1 MTDKNSL
8 TANWNYPT
16 AIRVGPGRIAELG
29 AVCKASGISRPLFVT
44 DAGLAKMPIV
54 ADALGHLAKAGLG
67 TQVFSSIK
75 PNPVAANVEDGVTV
89 YRKGGHDGV
98 VAFGGGSA
106 LDAGKAI
113 AFLSGQTRPIW
124 DFEDVGDNWTR
135 ADPNGIAPTI
145 AVPTTAGTGSEVGRV
160 SVITD
165 EDTHTKRLIFHP
177 RIMPMAVIADPALT
191 VGVPPA
197 LTAATGMDALAHC
210 LEAYCAPGFH
220 PMADGIA
227 VEGMRLV
234 RQWLPVAYRD
244 GTDIEARTRM
254 LVAATMGAVAFQK
267 GLGAIHSLSHPIGAV
282 YGTHHGLLNAV
293 LMPYVLAFNR
303 PAITQKMDLL
313 SQALGLPALGFD
325 GIARWIDELCHEL
338 AIPKTLAEIGVE
350 EGKADQIARAAVVDP
365 TASTNPV
372 PLEEAAVRALFIQ
385 AVQGTAILNRGGKA
399 RTSVTRS

>member
-29 AVCKASGISRPLFVT
+29 AACRASGISKPLFVT
-44 DAGLAKMPIV
+44 DTGLAGMPIV
-54 ADALGHLAKAGLG
+54 ANALGHLKNAGLE
-67 TQVFSSIK
+67 TQVFSDIK
-75 PNPVAANVEDGVTV
+75 PNPVAGNVTDGVAM

-135 ADPNGIAPTI
+135 ADPQGIAPTV

-165 EDTHTKRLIFHP
+165 ADTHTKRLIFHP
-177 RIMPMAVIADPALT
+177 RIMPVAVIADPELT
-191 VGVPPA
+191 VGVPPG

-227 VEGMRLV
+227 VEGLRLI

-244 GTDIEARTRM
+244 GTNIEARTRM

-267 GLGAIHSLSHPIGAV
+267 GLGAIHSLSHPIGAI

-303 PAITQKMDLL
+303 PAIAKKMDLL
-313 SQALGLPALGFD
+313 SRALDLPAPGFD
-325 GIARWIDELCHEL
+325 SVARWIDALCQEL
-338 AIPKTLAEIGVE
+338 AIPKSLAALGIE
-350 EGKADQIARAAVVDP
+350 ESKADQIACAAIVDP
-365 TASTNPV
+365 TALTNPV

-385 AVQGTAILNRGGKA
+385 AARGN
-399 RTSVTRS
+399 SNPQ

>member
-16 AIRVGPGRIAELG
+16 SIRVGPGRIAELG
-29 AVCKASGISRPLFVT
+29 AACKTSGISRPLFVT
-44 DAGLAKMPIV
+44 DAGLAKMSIV
-54 ADALGHLAKAGLG
+54 ADALGHLAKAGLRA
-67 TQVFSSIK
+67 QVFSSIK
-75 PNPVAANVEDGVTV
+75 PNPVAANVEDGVAA

-135 ADPNGIAPTI
+135 ADPNGIAPTV

-177 RIMPMAVIADPALT
+177 RIMPVAVIADPALT

-244 GTDIEARTRM
+244 GADIEARTRM

-338 AIPKTLAEIGVE
+338 AIPKTLAELGVE

-385 AVQGTAILNRGGKA
+385 AVQGTAILNRGGKT